1 MITHL
6 AHLSTPE
13 LPEFDETFYL
23 RSLVS
28 DVEKYE
34 FILTNTTLLKAW
46 NELLGKFLKIKSTL
60 MSQMKVDLHE
70 RMWYFKQQT
79 VLEKH

>member
-1 MITHL
+1 
-6 AHLSTPE
+6 
-13 LPEFDETFYL
+13 
-23 RSLVS
+23 
-28 DVEKYE
+28 VEKYE